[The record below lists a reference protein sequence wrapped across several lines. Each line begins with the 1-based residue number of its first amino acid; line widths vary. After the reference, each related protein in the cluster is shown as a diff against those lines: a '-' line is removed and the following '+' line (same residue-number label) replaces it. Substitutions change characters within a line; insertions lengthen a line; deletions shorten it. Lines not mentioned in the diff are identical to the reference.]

1 MTKRKDM
8 FVHCRL
14 SEGDFERFHDHAE
27 KLELTPS
34 EYLRYLIRIP
44 VDDNVRGSDIV
55 VIDAKSVS
63 QIHRELVRW
72 GHHYNQGVHALN
84 AVAFYVKH
92 GGSKFEYFIEQYEK
106 ANRNLED
113 VKGGERDMLAKLS
126 ALEQRVLIGGR

>member
-1 MTKRKDM
+1 MAKRKDM

-14 SEGDFERFHDHAE
+14 SEGDFERFHGHAE

-44 VDDNVRGSDIV
+44 VDNGSGSKDV
-55 VIDAKSVS
+55 VVLDTRSVS

-84 AVAFYVKH
+84 AVAFYARH
-92 GGSKFEYFIEQYEK
+92 GGSKYEYFVEQYEK

-113 VKGGERDMLAKLS
+113 VRGGERDVLTKLS
-126 ALEQRVLIGGR
+126 ALEQRTLIGGR